1 MRYLFFTFILFFVFP
16 VYAVDEITISPVISD
31 DMNEEEYYN
40 LKNEARINELYNRI
54 NELENHIKTL
64 DAMYIELK
72 AKTDILLVD
81 ENLLPED
88 PINNDPEF
96 QYAFN
101 MLTEAQYDKSYRAFK
116 LFIEKYPDDV
126 KVGQA
131 YFWLGEISYKNEDYI
146 DASKNYLVSYRDYR
160 DNNERRNDALFK
172 LSVVLGLM
180 NKKSEACS
188 GFDILIYDT
197 SNIKPALKN
206 KAINEAVNFGCSN

>member
-31 DMNEEEYYN
+31 DINEVEYHN
-40 LKNEARINELYNRI
+40 LKNEVKINELYNRI

-72 AKTDILLVD
+72 AKTDILLAG
-81 ENLLPED
+81 ENLLPEESL
-88 PINNDPEF
+88 NNDSEF

-116 LFIEKYPDDV
+116 LFIEKYSDDV

-197 SNIKPALKN
+197 ANIKPVLKN